1 MSDIGWFTPG
11 GVEMSEDDWRAG
23 FAKSLGVFLNG
34 DAIPTPNE
42 RGERV
47 VDQSFYVM
55 FNAHHEAVIF
65 KLPEVKWGRR
75 WTEVLN
81 TYESAELLSEE
92 RLGREFWA
100 AGGLTVAAW
109 STVLLRRV
117 D

>member
-1 MSDIGWFTPG
+1 
-11 GVEMSEDDWRAG
+11 MSEEDWRAG

-34 DAIPTPNE
+34 NAIPTPNE

-47 VDQSFYVM
+47 VDQSFYMM
-55 FNAHHEAVIF
+55 FNAHHEAVSF
-65 KLPEVKWGRR
+65 KLPEEKWGRR

-81 TYESAELLSEE
+81 THESSELLSEE

-100 AGGLTVAAW
+100 AGGLTVPAW
-109 STVLLRRV
+109 STILLRRV

>member
-1 MSDIGWFTPG
+1 MSD
-11 GVEMSEDDWRAG
+11 EDWRAG

-55 FNAHHEAVIF
+55 FNAHQEPLTF
-65 KLPEVKWGRR
+65 KLPEEKWGAR
-75 WTEVLN
+75 WTQVLN
-81 TYESAELLSEE
+81 TYESADLLPEE
-92 RLGREFWA
+92 RPGPELPA
-100 AGGLTVAAW
+100 AGDLVVQAW

-117 D
+117 NLT